1 MSGVLG
7 MEQKAARPENG
18 RPLQNLLPL
27 VQDGFAPGIFLR
39 RHRIVRL
46 LRTSFLAAALVAAF
60 VALGIMGA
68 PCVAQAPP
76 GEIVAAPSPAPEMD
90 ALVRARKHVQ
100 EYFDKF
106 SDLTCKE
113 SVSQIVLNNSG
124 HTLYRENSSFDYQF
138 ETTSASGAFKFNET
152 REPHNPA
159 FRDPARTLLVTTGF
173 ASLLLIAH
181 PMYETS
187 YVFEP
192 AGAESIGGVSYS
204 MIRFTPVPGA
214 SSPASLRLRGKNYPL
229 PMSGTLWID
238 PQSGAIV
245 KLEAK
250 VDSSLSDLGLA
261 GLRSEV
267 HYALHTFRD
276 PAESVWIAESAVI
289 DVDTP
294 RQHWRNLHKFTDYK
308 RFNVNV
314 HEEMGKLP

>member
-1 MSGVLG
+1 MS
-7 MEQKAARPENG
+7 
-18 RPLQNLLPL
+18 
-27 VQDGFAPGIFLR
+27 GIFL
-39 RHRIVRL
+39 
-46 LRTSFLAAALVAAF
+46 LAGKCSRVTTRPKWWCAVALVAAF
-60 VALGIMGA
+60 AVTAG
-68 PCVAQAPP
+68 PCAAQAPP
-76 GEIVAAPSPAPEMD
+76 GEIAADASPSLD

-100 EYFDKF
+100 DYFDKF
-106 SDLTCKE
+106 SYLTCKE
-113 SVSQIVLNNSG
+113 SVTQIVLNGSG
-124 HTLYRENSSFDYQF
+124 HTIYRENSAYDYQF
-138 ETTSASGAFKFNET
+138 EVTGASGTLKFNEM
-152 REPHNPA
+152 RESRNPA

-173 ASLLLIAH
+173 ASLLLVAH

-192 AGAESIGGVSYS
+192 AGTETIGGVSYS

-229 PMSGTLWID
+229 PMSGMLWID

-261 GLRSEV
+261 GMRSEV
-267 HYALHTFRD
+267 HYALHSFRD
-276 PAESVWIAESAVI
+276 PAEAVWIADSAVI

-294 RQHWRNLHKFTDYK
+294 RQHWRNLHRFSDYK

>member
-1 MSGVLG
+1 MSGISHS
-7 MEQKAARPENG
+7 G
-18 RPLQNLLPL
+18 RI
-27 VQDGFAPGIFLR
+27 FAGTISAEVVVRRRALR
-39 RHRIVRL
+39 RVPRDGRH
-46 LRTSFLAAALVAAF
+46 LRCA
-60 VALGIMGA
+60 G
-68 PCVAQAPP
+68 
-76 GEIVAAPSPAPEMD
+76 PAGRNRPWPLPRSSMRWS
-90 ALVRARKHVQ
+90 LARKYVQ

-113 SVSQIVLNNSG
+113 SVTQIVLNNSG
-124 HTLYRENSSFDYQF
+124 HTIYRENSAYDYQF
-138 ETTSASGAFKFNET
+138 QATSASGSLKFNET
-152 REPHNPA
+152 RETRNPA
-159 FRDPARTLLVTTGF
+159 YRDPARTLLVTTGF

-181 PMYETS
+181 PMYESS

-192 AGAESIGGVSYS
+192 AGDETIDGVSYT
-204 MIRFTPVPGA
+204 MIRFVPVPGA

-261 GLRSEV
+261 GMRSEV
-267 HYALHTFRD
+267 HYAPHSFHD
-276 PAESVWIAESAVI
+276 PAESIWIAESAVI

-314 HEEMGKLP
+314 HEEIGQLP